1 MTEFGREYG
10 EGLYALCAEEKLDQA
25 VLEEM
30 RAIGKA
36 FKENEAFLHLLGNM
50 SMSKEERVRIV
61 DETFKG
67 QIHEY
72 TLNFLKIL
80 VERGAIH
87 AFSECAAAYQ
97 ESYFRDHQVAVAEV
111 TTASPLNGEQR
122 NRLTDKLKKLTGKEI
137 VVKEKIDPSVLGG
150 VLLQMDG
157 KRYDNTVR
165 HRLAAIKQTMAG
177 E

>member
-10 EGLYALCAEEKLDQA
+10 EGLYALCAEEKLDRA
-25 VLEEM
+25 VLEEVQ
-30 RAIGKA
+30 ALQKA
-36 FKENEAFLHLLGNM
+36 FRENEAFLHLLGNM
-50 SMSKEERVRIV
+50 TMSKEERVRIV

-97 ESYFRDHQVAVAEV
+97 ESYFRNHQVAVAEV
-111 TTASPLNGEQR
+111 TTAGALNEEQR
-122 NRLTDKLKKLTGKEI
+122 ARLMKKLKKLTGKEI

-165 HRLAAIKQTMAG
+165 HRLAAIKQTIT
-177 E
+177 EE

>member
-10 EGLYALCAEEKLDQA
+10 EGLYALCAEEKLDRA
-25 VLEEM
+25 VLEEVQ
-30 RAIGKA
+30 AIQKA
-36 FKENEAFLHLLGNM
+36 FRENEAFLHLLGNM
-50 SMSKEERVRIV
+50 TMSKEERVRIV
-61 DETFKG
+61 DETFRG

-97 ESYFRDHQVAVAEV
+97 ESYFRNHQVAVAEV
-111 TTASPLNGEQR
+111 TTAGALNEEQR
-122 NRLTDKLKKLTGKEI
+122 ARLMKKLKKLTGKEI

-165 HRLAAIKQTMAG
+165 HRLAAIKQTIT
-177 E
+177 ED

>member
-25 VLEEM
+25 VLEEVQ
-30 RAIGKA
+30 ALQKA
-36 FKENEAFLHLLGNM
+36 FRENEAFLHLLGNM
-50 SMSKEERVRIV
+50 TMSKVERVRIV

-80 VERGAIH
+80 VERGAIY

-111 TTASPLNGEQR
+111 TTANALNEAQR
-122 NRLTDKLKKLTGKEI
+122 AKLIDKLKKLTGKEI

-165 HRLAAIKQTMAG
+165 HRLAAIKQTIT
-177 E
+177 EE

>member
-1 MTEFGREYG
+1 
-10 EGLYALCAEEKLDQA
+10 LCAEEKLDRA
-25 VLEEM
+25 VLEEVQ
-30 RAIGKA
+30 AIQKA
-36 FKENEAFLHLLGNM
+36 FRENEAFLHLLGNM
-50 SMSKEERVRIV
+50 TMSKEERVRIV
-61 DETFKG
+61 DETFRG

-97 ESYFRDHQVAVAEV
+97 ESYFRNHQVAVAEV
-111 TTASPLNGEQR
+111 TTAGALNEEQR
-122 NRLTDKLKKLTGKEI
+122 ARLMKKLKKLTGKEI

-165 HRLAAIKQTMAG
+165 HRLAAIKQTIM
-177 E
+177 EE